1 MTETDDPFAEPGD
14 TNATL
19 LLPRPGG
26 VAAASR
32 PTPATAAV
40 TAPALAPAPVRSRRV
55 QQPEFVPTVRAN
67 ALIAAAAPLLVA
79 AARIGRGRAPDPDQ
93 LRRSM
98 VEAVR
103 EFETRAVA
111 TGLDTHSLR
120 AARYALCATIDDLV
134 LSTPWGSSSS
144 WVTRSLTSSFH
155 NEVTGGER
163 FFGILEQM
171 QKDPGRHAEVIE
183 LMYLCAS
190 LGFEGRYRVL
200 GRGGAALTE
209 LRDGLYRGIRQRRG
223 EFERELSPQWRGIDT
238 GGRRLGWRVPLWLI
252 GLGTLAA
259 VCVIYLAFNLAL
271 AGASDIAFGE
281 FAALPPH
288 GPVKVAR
295 AAAVAPPP
303 PPPAAPAVAGANPA
317 RPSLHQFL
325 QPEIAAGLV
334 QVLEDPQ
341 SVTVRLVNRTMFA
354 SGSAEL
360 NPSAMPLLTRIGQAV
375 RDEPGNVL
383 VNGYTDNQ
391 PIRTVRFPS
400 NWQLSQAR
408 AEAVAK
414 VLAAQLPTDRPVSAA
429 GKGDADPLAPN
440 TSADGR
446 ERNRRTEIVLLRTS
460 RLP

>member
-1 MTETDDPFAEPGD
+1 M
-14 TNATL
+14 
-19 LLPRPGG
+19 
-26 VAAASR
+26 AAAGR
-32 PTPATAAV
+32 PIPTNFAA
-40 TAPALAPAPVRSRRV
+40 AWSRRCA
-55 QQPEFVPTVRAN
+55 T
-67 ALIAAAAPLLVA
+67 
-79 AARIGRGRAPDPDQ
+79 
-93 LRRSM
+93 
-98 VEAVR
+98 
-103 EFETRAVA
+103 FESRAVA

-134 LSTPWGSSSS
+134 LSTPSGSSSS

-223 EFERELSPQWRGIDT
+223 EFERELSPQWRGIGT
-238 GGRRLGWRVPLWLI
+238 GGRKLAWRVPLWLI

-259 VCVIYLAFNLAL
+259 TCAIYLAFNLSL
-271 AGASDIAFGE
+271 AGKSDIAFGE

-295 AAAVAPPP
+295 AAARRRRHRRPLLSR
-303 PPPAAPAVAGANPA
+303 A
-317 RPSLHQFL
+317 RTGKPSLHQFL

-341 SVTVRLVNRTMFA
+341 SVTCGWSTATMFA

-360 NPSAMPLLTRIGQAV
+360 NPTALPLLTRIGQAV

-391 PIRTVRFPS
+391 PIRRFGS
-400 NWQLSQAR
+400 LQLAVVAGAR
-408 AEAVAK
+408 RGGGQGAG
-414 VLAAQLPTDRPVSAA
+414 LAASRRSPGRGRGQGGRRPA
-429 GKGDADPLAPN
+429 GAQHQAE
-440 TSADGR
+440 GR

>member
-1 MTETDDPFAEPGD
+1 
-14 TNATL
+14 
-19 LLPRPGG
+19 
-26 VAAASR
+26 
-32 PTPATAAV
+32 
-40 TAPALAPAPVRSRRV
+40 
-55 QQPEFVPTVRAN
+55 
-67 ALIAAAAPLLVA
+67 
-79 AARIGRGRAPDPDQ
+79 
-93 LRRSM
+93 
-98 VEAVR
+98 VR
-103 EFETRAVA
+103 EFESRAVA
-111 TGLDTHSLR
+111 TGLATRSLR

-163 FFGILEQM
+163 FFGILGQM
-171 QKDPGRHAEVIE
+171 QQDPGRHAEVIE

-200 GRGGAALTE
+200 GRGVAALTE

-223 EFERELSPQWRGIDT
+223 EFERELSPQWRGVDT
-238 GGRRLGWRVPLWLI
+238 ANRLRWRIPLWLV
-252 GLGTLAA
+252 GVGTLGLA
-259 VCVIYLAFNLAL
+259 CTIYLAFNLAL
-271 AGASDIAFGE
+271 AGASDTAFGQ

-288 GPVKVAR
+288 GPVKIAR
-295 AAAVAPPP
+295 AAPPP
-303 PPPAAPAVAGANPA
+303 PPPAASAPAAPS
-317 RPSLHQFL
+317 SLHKFL
-325 QPEIAAGLV
+325 QPEIDAGLV

-360 NPSAMPLLTRIGQAV
+360 SPAAMPLLTRIGKAV

-400 NWQLSQAR
+400 NWQLSQGR
-408 AEAVAK
+408 AEAVAR
-414 VLAAQLPTDRPVSAA
+414 VLAAPLPPDRPVKAE
-429 GKGDADPLAPN
+429 GKGDTDPLAPN
-440 TSADGR
+440 TTAEGR

>member
-1 MTETDDPFAEPGD
+1 M
-14 TNATL
+14 
-19 LLPRPGG
+19 LPRPGG
-26 VAAASR
+26 VAAAPR

-40 TAPALAPAPVRSRRV
+40 AAPALAPAPVRSRRV
-55 QQPEFVPTVRAN
+55 QQPEFVPTVGAN

-171 QKDPGRHAEVIE
+171 QKDPGRHAEVVE

-200 GRGGAALTE
+200 GRGSAALTE

-223 EFERELSPQWRGIDT
+223 EFERDLSPQWRGIDT
-238 GGRRLGWRVPLWLI
+238 GGRTLGWRVPLWLI

-259 VCVIYLAFNLAL
+259 ACVIYLAFNLAL

-281 FAALPPH
+281 FA
-288 GPVKVAR
+288 G
-295 AAAVAPPP
+295 AAAARSRQGRARPPRWHRRHPRRP
-303 PPPAAPAVAGANPA
+303 PLLSRARTRPGPRCTSSCNPRSPPAWCRCWRIRSPSPCGWSTAPCSPPA
-317 RPSLHQFL
+317 RRS
-325 QPEIAAGLV
+325 
-334 QVLEDPQ
+334 
-341 SVTVRLVNRTMFA
+341 
-354 SGSAEL
+354 
-360 NPSAMPLLTRIGQAV
+360 
-375 RDEPGNVL
+375 
-383 VNGYTDNQ
+383 
-391 PIRTVRFPS
+391 
-400 NWQLSQAR
+400 
-408 AEAVAK
+408 
-414 VLAAQLPTDRPVSAA
+414 
-429 GKGDADPLAPN
+429 
-440 TSADGR
+440 
-446 ERNRRTEIVLLRTS
+446 
-460 RLP
+460 

>member
-1 MTETDDPFAEPGD
+1 MSDTDDPFAEPGD
-14 TNATL
+14 VNATL

-32 PTPATAAV
+32 PAAAASAAV
-40 TAPALAPAPVRSRRV
+40 VAAAPAPVRLRRV
-55 QQPEFVPTVRAN
+55 QQPEFVPTVGAN

-103 EFETRAVA
+103 EFESRAVA

-134 LSTPWGSSSS
+134 LSTPWGSTSS

-223 EFERELSPQWRGIDT
+223 EFERDLSPQWRGIDT

-259 VCVIYLAFNLAL
+259 TCVIYLAFNLSL

-295 AAAVAPPP
+295 AAVVAAPPP
-303 PPPAAPAVAGANPA
+303 PATPTVASANRA

-408 AEAVAK
+408 AEAVAR
-414 VLAAQLPTDRPVSAA
+414 VLAAQLPTDRPVRAE